1 MKLSHIFSSLFALT
15 LLCAAASAQR
25 GSVGLRVKR
34 LPEPQANLYPSGFGV
49 DSPRAESMAAG
60 ERPAILLTGYWP
72 PTNHMLREFS
82 TSTTQNPDG
91 WIGSDWEG
99 RGYDVYSYF
108 AEFTGGGLGQGT
120 GDLEVDY
127 QDTSADFWPIA
138 DGHQPIA
145 IVTFSR
151 SYAPN
156 SDWEVERVNR
166 NHQEWVDDFT
176 PPLRPTPEPPDA
188 SVPPGY
194 IRYCTLP
201 MQDIVD
207 AIDVMNIPNTT
218 AWIDMTGGG
227 GGYLSEFIGYHGVW
241 YQSLHFNM
249 NDPAWCVAAGHVH
262 VGGGSSLF
270 RAKKVSKQV
279 LRAVIRHVDDVLG
292 VSGGPTEWFCPT
304 QGTSETTGAVLTS
317 RGSYSL
323 SQNDL
328 ELYTLFNPSG
338 EFGIAFCGA
347 SQTQG
352 NPFGDGQLCVQGPH
366 YRFGPPVISSAE
378 NELLF
383 PLDST
388 QQAHGFSQITPG
400 STWNFQLW
408 FRDNAS
414 TGAGHN
420 LSSALGITFAP

>member
-1 MKLSHIFSSLFALT
+1 MVSALAMPT
-15 LLCAAASAQR
+15 ASAQR
-25 GSVGLRVKR
+25 GSVGVRVKR
-34 LPEPQANLYPSGFGV
+34 LSEPQANLYPSGFGV

-72 PTNHMLREFS
+72 PTNNMLREFS
-82 TSTTQNPDG
+82 TSSTQNPDG
-91 WIGSDWEG
+91 WIGSDWED

-108 AEFTGGGLGQGT
+108 AEFTGNGGQGA

-138 DGHQPIA
+138 DSIQPVA
-145 IVTFSR
+145 IITFSR
-151 SYAPN
+151 SYALH
-156 SDWEVERVNR
+156 SDWEVERVNK
-166 NHQEWVDDFT
+166 NHAMWVDDFT

-194 IRYCTLP
+194 VRYSTLP
-201 MQDIVD
+201 MQDVVD
-207 AIDVMNIPNTT
+207 AIDVMNINNTT
-218 AWIDMTGGG
+218 AWIDIGGGG

-241 YQSLHFNM
+241 YQSQHFNVS
-249 NDPAWCVAAGHVH
+249 DPAWCVAAGHVH
-262 VGGGSSLF
+262 VGAGGSLF

-279 LRAVIRHVDDVLG
+279 VRAVIRYVDEVIG
-292 VSGGPTEWFCPT
+292 VSCGRTEWFCPT
-304 QGTSETTGAVLTS
+304 TTNSETTGAVLTA

-328 ELYTLFNPSG
+328 ELYTLLTPSN

-347 SQTQG
+347 NRSAG
-352 NPFGDGQLCVQGPH
+352 SSLGDGQLCVQGPH
-366 YRFGPPVISSAE
+366 YRFGPPVLSNAQ
-378 NELLF
+378 NELFF
-383 PLDST
+383 PLDSV
-388 QQAHGFSQITPG
+388 QQTHGFSQITPG

-408 FRDNAS
+408 YRDGAS
-414 TGAGHN
+414 PSAGHN

>member
-1 MKLSHIFSSLFALT
+1 LAIFCGT
-15 LLCAAASAQR
+15 ASAQR

-34 LPEPQANLYPSGFGV
+34 LPEPQANLYPSGFGI

-72 PTNHMLREFS
+72 PTNDMLREFS
-82 TSTTQNPDG
+82 TSSTQNPDG

-108 AEFTGGGLGQGT
+108 PEFTGGLGQGT

-145 IVTFSR
+145 IVTFSM

-166 NHQEWVDDFT
+166 NHQEWVEDFT

-188 SVPPGY
+188 SVPPNY

-201 MQDIVD
+201 MQDVVD
-207 AIDVMNIPNTT
+207 AIDVMNLPNTT

-241 YQSLHFNM
+241 YQHLHHNVS
-249 NDPAWCVAAGHVH
+249 DPAWCVSAGHVH
-262 VGGGSSLF
+262 VGGGSTLF
-270 RAKKVSKQV
+270 RAQKVSKQV
-279 LRAVIRHVDDVLG
+279 LRAVIRHVDDVIG
-292 VSGGPTEWFCPT
+292 VSGGRTEWFCPT
-304 QGTSETTGAVLTS
+304 TGTSESMGAVLTS

-328 ELYTLFNPSG
+328 ELYTLFVPAG
-338 EFGIAFCGA
+338 EFGSAFCGA
-347 SQTQG
+347 NQTPG

-366 YRFGPPVISSAE
+366 YRFGPPVLSNAE
-378 NELLF
+378 KELFF
-383 PLDST
+383 PLDSS
-388 QQAHGFSQITPG
+388 QQTHGFSQITPG

-408 FRDNAS
+408 FRDGNS